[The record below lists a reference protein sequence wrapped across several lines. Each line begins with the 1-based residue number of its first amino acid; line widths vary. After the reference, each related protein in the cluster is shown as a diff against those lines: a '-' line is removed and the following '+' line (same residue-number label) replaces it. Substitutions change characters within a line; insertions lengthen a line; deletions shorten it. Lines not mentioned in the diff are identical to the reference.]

1 MSSDLLS
8 ESVNLFLD
16 DFETSLCLP
25 ILAIIVLCTAQF
37 VFNHFFDIG
46 NMIYQ
51 NIRKPIAEG
60 EQDAETTDM
69 IGKLKGMLTTLGIGK
84 PDTAIKN
91 PLSPAGQSRE
101 EEWDYCEDDV
111 E

>member
-69 IGKLKGMLTTLGIGK
+69 IGKLKGQRPIEIVTY
-84 PDTAIKN
+84 
-91 PLSPAGQSRE
+91 QSYFIQ
-101 EEWDYCEDDV
+101 DSSKKFS
-111 E
+111 

>member
-1 MSSDLLS
+1 MSGDLLP

-25 ILAIIVLCTAQF
+25 ILVVMVLCTAQF
-37 VFNHFFDIG
+37 VFNHVFDIG
-46 NMIYQ
+46 YMIYQ
-51 NIRKPIAEG
+51 SIRKPIAEG
-60 EQDAETTDM
+60 EQDRETANM
-69 IGKLKGMLTTLGIGK
+69 IGKLKGMLTVLGIGK

-91 PLSPAGQSRE
+91 PQASRSRE

-111 E
+111 D